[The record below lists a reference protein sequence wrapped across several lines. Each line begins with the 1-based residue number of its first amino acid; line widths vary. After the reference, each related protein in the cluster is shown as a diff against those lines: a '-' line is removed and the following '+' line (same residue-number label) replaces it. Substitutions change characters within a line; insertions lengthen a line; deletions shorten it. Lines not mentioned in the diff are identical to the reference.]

1 VEWSLK
7 LHPLDEAKAL
17 QQVCKFNLNNRGGQG
32 QPRQRTNVW
41 QAAPEEPKDVRKFT
55 SEDEDIVKSISSKK
69 DYYEIL
75 DIYKTADEN
84 EIKKAYRKLALK
96 LHPDKNP
103 HPKATDAFKKVSAAF
118 ACLSDKEKRNVYD

>member
-1 VEWSLK
+1 M
-7 LHPLDEAKAL
+7 
-17 QQVCKFNLNNRGGQG
+17 CKFNLSNRGG
-32 QPRQRTNVW
+32 QPRQRTNVR
-41 QAAPEEPKDVRKFT
+41 QSPPEEPKDTRKFT
-55 SEDEDIVKSISSKK
+55 SDDEEIVKWILSKK

-75 DIYKTADEN
+75 DIPKTAEEG
-84 EIKKAYRKLALK
+84 EIKKSYRKLALK